1 MKTILITGG
10 TGFLGHALVE
20 HLLGTDIRS
29 IRILSR
35 NEGNQA
41 AMEVKFADPRLRF
54 ILGDVNDPDMCLR
67 ACDGVEGV
75 IHAAALKQIK
85 NGLHAPWYVTLINA
99 GGTENIAN
107 AARDAG
113 VYSVVLVSSDKA
125 YAPVPGAYG
134 ASKLIAEQIFLGRA
148 WHRLPGHPLYHVV
161 RYGNVWGS
169 TGSVVP
175 RWRSLLAGGG
185 TIRVTSTEATRFFMD
200 RKEAVDFVLGALNGE
215 HPPGLVAIPNWLPA
229 YDIKTLLEAMEIKE
243 YVITGLPFY
252 EKLHESMGAKN
263 EDGSDFT
270 SGHARRMSV
279 EELRSYL

>member
-41 AMEVKFADPRLRF
+41 AMEVKFSDSRLRF
-54 ILGDVNDPDMCLR
+54 ILGDVNNPDMCLR
-67 ACDGVEGV
+67 ACDGVDGV
-75 IHAAALKQIK
+75 IHAAALKRIQ
-85 NGLHAPWYVTLINA
+85 NGLDQPWYVTLINA

-113 VYSVVLVSSDKA
+113 VYSIVLVSSDKA
-125 YAPVPGAYG
+125 HAPVPGSYG
-134 ASKLIAEQIFLGRA
+134 ASKLVAEQIFLGRA
-148 WHRLPGHPLYHVV
+148 WHRLPRHPFYHVV

-175 RWRSLLAGGG
+175 RWRSLLATGGR
-185 TIRVTSTEATRFFMD
+185 IRVTSPEATRFFMD
-200 RKEAVDFVLGALNGE
+200 KKEAVDFVLGALNGE
-215 HPPGLVAIPNWLPA
+215 HPHGLVAIPNWLSA
-229 YDIKTLLEAMEIKE
+229 YDIKTLLAAMEIKDYE
-243 YVITGLPFY
+243 ITGLPFY
-252 EKLHESMGAKN
+252 EKLHECMGAKN
-263 EDGSDFT
+263 EDGSYLT
-270 SGHARRMSV
+270 SEHARRMDV
-279 EELRSYL
+279 DELRSYL